1 MKNYKLYFTISKSPK
16 EIATDECI
24 WCNGK
29 SDKNIAHIISKS
41 LLKTEHFSNKLYN
54 SVCKKCNFS
63 FGKNIED
70 WIFKYSP
77 INFWINRDV
86 KNSMKINDDR
96 TFKYKQI
103 FLWFHEMNDWFVA
116 LNENSN
122 QLPSQLVISNNYEL
136 TFYYHLKNKVINKK
150 INYPLLKEFIA
161 DVKFNN
167 YSYYISDLLPKD
179 FKSRAFK
186 YNDKTIIISKTKDKA
201 ELCLNMI
208 SNLENLDAIKFE
220 NFYSKQKEH
229 KHLIIN
235 YKWSIKK
242 YYKYCSKIAFEF
254 LSLIEGNDFV
264 KNSEFNGLKKFLLE
278 NEKNEFSEVLF
289 INGRGVNEKTLT
301 LNGWV
306 DISNEAKISEKTT
319 FPTFNLNILNDFT
332 FSMILYKYDSHIC
345 ASVKLFEFEPCNIIL
360 SDTSQDFETIHLVT
374 YSAKEDKLLFYET
387 TTDIENFDQELMFA
401 SNEKDLYRLGK

>member
-54 SVCKKCNFS
+54 SVCKNCNSS

-77 INFWINRDV
+77 IKFWINRDI
-86 KNSMKINDDR
+86 KNTMKINPDK
-96 TFKYKQI
+96 TFKYKKI
-103 FLWFHEMNDWFVA
+103 FIWFHEFNEWFIA
-116 LNENSN
+116 LNEDSN
-122 QLPSQLVISNNYEL
+122 QLPSQLIFTNKYEI
-136 TFYYHLKNKVINKK
+136 TFYYSSKNNIINNEL
-150 INYPLLKEFIA
+150 NYQLLKSFIK
-161 DVKFNN
+161 DIKNDNFSI
-167 YSYYISDLLPKD
+167 YTSDLLPK
-179 FKSRAFK
+179 KISSRIFK
-186 YNDKTIIISKTKDKA
+186 YNNTSIIISRTIDNAHLFINTIKSLEIIESINFKNIYPDKKD
-201 ELCLNMI
+201 L
-208 SNLENLDAIKFE
+208 
-220 NFYSKQKEH
+220 
-229 KHLIIN
+229 KHLVII
-235 YKWSIKK
+235 YKWSRKK

-254 LSLIEGNDFV
+254 LSLIQGNYFV

-289 INGRGVNEKTLT
+289 INGRGINEKTLT

-360 SDTSQDFETIHLVT
+360 SDTSQNFETIHLIT

-387 TTDIENFDQELMFA
+387 TTDIENFDQELMFV